1 MEQTVGEQGRR
12 PDASPALRGAT
23 KIVASRGIQLARL
36 AKRIAV
42 IARSSTLARGIT
54 IVDPTRRA
62 PQVDAELRA
71 RVVIEHELAL
81 VLRLFRPG
89 ANASLGLAGW
99 RLTLSRGAMPPQSCT
114 SVVFTTRLIDLGHL
128 AEVVVEGVLRERRSR
143 RQGLGESGGRYQKKT
158 TCSRH
163 PFITSFRRGLAGTG
177 SPGTPTLATEG
188 ETSGIRS

>member
-1 MEQTVGEQGRR
+1 VAHLMEQTVGEQGRR

-89 ANASLGLAGW
+89 ANASLDLSAGW
-99 RLTLSRGAMPPQSCT
+99 RLTLSRGAMPPKSCT

-128 AEVVVEGVLRERRSR
+128 AEVVVEGVLRERSSR
-143 RQGLGESGGRYQKKT
+143 RQGLGESGGRYQ
-158 TCSRH
+158 
-163 PFITSFRRGLAGTG
+163 
-177 SPGTPTLATEG
+177 
-188 ETSGIRS
+188 